1 MLRSKIKNYI
11 INTKQIIN
19 KIATKADVPL
29 IVDENIA
36 FSKSINSNNLN
47 SNPQIKFIRS
57 KTRKKKMCRQKSIHI
72 KTNGFGQ
79 DCSVIEEKLPN
90 PYTITEHTKRQKIIE
105 YNVKSKYKSMYAD
118 YLNHTSTFDAT
129 KNDIKIKT
137 TIKNFSSKIE
147 PYIYFTNTTHNNSFD
162 ATRKTKTTSK
172 NFRSNI

>member
-1 MLRSKIKNYI
+1 MLRSKIKSYI
-11 INTKQIIN
+11 INVKQIIN
-19 KIATKADVPL
+19 KIVAKADVPL

-36 FSKSINSNNLN
+36 FSKSIDSNNLN
-47 SNPQIKFIRS
+47 NHQIKFVRS
-57 KTRKKKMCRQKSIHI
+57 KTRKKKMGHQKSIHI

-90 PYTITEHTKRQKIIE
+90 PYTITEHSRRQKIIE

-137 TIKNFSSKIE
+137 TIKNFSTKIE

-162 ATRKTKTTSK
+162 ATRKTKTNSK
-172 NFRSNI
+172 NFRNNI